1 MEGNFVY
8 MLWVSRQLKGE
19 REGERVLRGLAQDTK
34 EGLESL
40 VVKMKEII
48 VKDQELVEEWNEQ
61 GEKVSVGNVE
71 LHIPA
76 GLDCAPS
83 LYPDTYPEVFM
94 SLCLKVADQPVD
106 GDYEMVYTIRKHKF
120 DTH

>member
-1 MEGNFVY
+1 MESNFVY
-8 MLWVSRQLKGE
+8 ILWLSKQPKGE
-19 REGERVLRGLAQDTK
+19 REGECFLRGLAQDTK

-40 VVKMKEII
+40 VVKMKEMI
-48 VKDQELVEEWNEQ
+48 VKDQVMVEEWNEE
-61 GEKVSVGNVE
+61 GKKVSVGNVE

-76 GLDCAPS
+76 GLDYAPS

-94 SLCLKVADQPVD
+94 GLCLKITGQPVD

-120 DTH
+120 DNH